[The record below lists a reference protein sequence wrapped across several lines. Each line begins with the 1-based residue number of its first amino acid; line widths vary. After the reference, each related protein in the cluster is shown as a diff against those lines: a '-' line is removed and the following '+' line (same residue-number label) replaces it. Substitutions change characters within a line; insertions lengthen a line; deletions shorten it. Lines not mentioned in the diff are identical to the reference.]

1 MTWFLLMQN
10 ELVELFYAVFQF
22 AQDRITG
29 TELYVLMKI
38 SYIQKNTYEITV
50 FTYWT
55 ANSKRL

>member
-1 MTWFLLMQN
+1 MSWFLHMQN
-10 ELVELFYAVFQF
+10 EVVELFYVVFQF
-22 AQDRITG
+22 GQDRITG

-50 FTYWT
+50 FTHWI